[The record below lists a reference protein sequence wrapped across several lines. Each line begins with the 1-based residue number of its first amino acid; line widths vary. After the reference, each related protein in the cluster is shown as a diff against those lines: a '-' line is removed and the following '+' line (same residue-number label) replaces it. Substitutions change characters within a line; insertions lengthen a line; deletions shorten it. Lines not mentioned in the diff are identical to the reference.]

1 MATIFMVMGKCLKE
15 LEFVILDDSG
25 QLANQFNAI
34 SLGCYEIF
42 TAK

>member
-1 MATIFMVMGKCLKE
+1 MGNCLKE
-15 LEFVILDDSG
+15 SEFVILDDSG

-34 SLGCYEIF
+34 GPGCYEIC